1 MKNIYL
7 CSKYKHSILLF
18 LLILLF
24 FIPTIKSQASERY
37 SILIGLDSVS
47 VIVNISCNDKIP
59 GFNKRMACDRLQT
72 MCELELRNY
81 GINIVSSGYPMLNI
95 SFVMLYSD
103 SDGLV
108 SFSTITQLYEYSMPE
123 RHFMKLFINSVL
135 EAEKEVAENPN
146 LQDADS
152 TFKDLVLMRACTVKF
167 FEKYQEF
174 IPLYY
179 YPTWSLLLQVST
191 VGPLNLES
199 TLERNVKAFIRE
211 FINDYLEA
219 NPKE

>member
-1 MKNIYL
+1 
-7 CSKYKHSILLF
+7 
-18 LLILLF
+18 
-24 FIPTIKSQASERY
+24 
-37 SILIGLDSVS
+37 
-47 VIVNISCNDKIP
+47 
-59 GFNKRMACDRLQT
+59 